1 MGYHVRTKV
10 WLLDVSSG
18 YSPIADVQGVICAPQ
33 AHTKNKKAGG
43 GEMAMVLQNA
53 FRDNNMGFGNVP
65 ERMNLL
71 FERRAYFSA
80 TINF

>member
-1 MGYHVRTKV
+1 MGYHVRNKAWV
-10 WLLDVSSG
+10 LDVSSG
-18 YSPIADVQGVICAPQ
+18 YPPIADAQGVSGPASSHEKI
-33 AHTKNKKAGG
+33 KKAGG

-53 FRDNNMGFGNVP
+53 FRDNNMGYGNVP

-80 TINF
+80 TISS

>member
-1 MGYHVRTKV
+1 MG
-10 WLLDVSSG
+10 VSSG
-18 YSPIADVQGVICAPQ
+18 CPQIVDTQGVTWPRKLTQ
-33 AHTKNKKAGG
+33 KNKKAGG

-53 FRDNNMGFGNVP
+53 FRDNNMGYGNVP